1 MEIDKRTLAGWV
13 PRFLVTY
20 PTPSEF
26 EPRKL
31 WMDGNV
37 ALDSLPRPR
46 PIFYQLL
53 SLKKVKFTFFWQG
66 KSFRPMLSIFEPQSL
81 ASGYVRLIGSFRL
94 ASSG

>member
-53 SLKKVKFTFFWQG
+53 SFKKIKIHIFLARKKLSCHVK
-66 KSFRPMLSIFEPQSL
+66 
-81 ASGYVRLIGSFRL
+81 
-94 ASSG
+94 